1 MSWLTKLLIIPA
13 HLLLLLHNELLAA
26 GCSPLSPPQ
35 PVQPLTDPGQ
45 TEAEA
50 LSVQPWLPL
59 LQLWGGP
66 GGRGVFRCADG
77 RPAASAGKHSRL
89 RPHAGRKWIA
99 EVSGGETERYGWVG
113 KFDYSDQNYPQPSG
127 AWSLEISHNKLNSI
141 PSLAFS
147 GLERS
152 LWRLVLNS
160 NMFTRIPSDSISRL
174 EKLNHLDLSGQY
186 LFHQFG
192 DGKHFALNSVNIKD
206 INRMRMQN

>member
-1 MSWLTKLLIIPA
+1 M
-13 HLLLLLHNELLAA
+13 
-26 GCSPLSPPQ
+26 
-35 PVQPLTDPGQ
+35 
-45 TEAEA
+45 
-50 LSVQPWLPL
+50 
-59 LQLWGGP
+59 
-66 GGRGVFRCADG
+66 FRCADG

-174 EKLNHLDLSGQY
+174 EKLNHLDLSGENVY
-186 LFHQFG
+186 HYRGKRNTSVDNLVNTKGINIFHNCRS
-192 DGKHFALNSVNIKD
+192 DKMIKCKCWKTVSKVLLWSYC
-206 INRMRMQN
+206 